1 MDEWER
7 RRRRGRGATAL
18 GFGVATAV
26 ALTAAVY
33 LNGCGGKQEGPNPTG
48 EPNQLASRL
57 AGEWAALEDESNDK
71 KAVKLH
77 FTSGTNKLVYSYVE
91 RVKLPM
97 RSRMD
102 PPVYTGEERKQSRTY
117 DIEKHTDRS
126 ILLKKEPL
134 GQVEIEFEFE
144 FASDDE
150 FVAIYKCGWDTLEPK
165 VQGRF
170 RRVVPRT
177 PAPSPDTSALA
188 QAKQQVHRIEQ
199 KLQKVEAVQREAH
212 QERDALVA
220 KLRELGVESAADLK
234 KNPRA
239 QRTAE
244 NLAKLVAEIESMD
257 AQLATIDTELLK
269 ARSIVRRM
277 EREQAGISDDE
288 MKKLAEQLRDAEART
303 DVAPR
308 PITPLDV
315 DEALK
320 AAFGSKKR

>member
-7 RRRRGRGATAL
+7 RRRQGRGATVA
-18 GFGVATAV
+18 GFGVATTV
-26 ALTAAVY
+26 ALTVAFY
-33 LNGCGGKQEGPNPTG
+33 LNGCGGKNEGTNQTVQL
-48 EPNQLASRL
+48 NQLASRL
-57 AGEWAALEDESNDK
+57 AGEWVALEDESNDK
-71 KAVKLH
+71 KSVKLH

-97 RSRMD
+97 QSRMD
-102 PPVYTGEERKQSRTY
+102 PPVYTGEERKQTRTY
-117 DIEKHTDRS
+117 DIEKFTARS

-134 GQVEIEFEFE
+134 GQVVIEFEFT
-144 FASDDE
+144 SDNE
-150 FVAIYKCGWDTLEPK
+150 FVAIYKCEWNNEPK

-170 RRVVPRT
+170 RRTVPRT
-177 PAPSPDTSALA
+177 PAPTPDASPLA
-188 QAKQQVHRIEQ
+188 QAKQQVQRIEQ
-199 KLQKVEAVQREAH
+199 KLQKVEALQREAH

-244 NLAKLVAEIESMD
+244 NLAKLAAEIESTD

-288 MKKLAEQLRDAEART
+288 MKKLSEQLREAEEKTDA
-303 DVAPR
+303 APK

-315 DEALK
+315 DTALNAALK
-320 AAFGSKKR
+320 GRKK

>member
-7 RRRRGRGATAL
+7 RRRRGRGTTAL

-26 ALTAAVY
+26 ALTVAVY
-33 LNGCGGKQEGPNPTG
+33 LNGCGGKNEGPNQTS
-48 EPNQLASRL
+48 ETNKLASRL
-57 AGEWAALEDESNDK
+57 AGEWVALEDESNDK

-97 RSRMD
+97 QSRMD
-102 PPVYTGEERKQSRTY
+102 PPIYTGEERKQTRTY
-117 DIEKHTDRS
+117 DIEKFTDRS

-134 GQVEIEFEFE
+134 GQVVIEFEFT
-144 FASDDE
+144 SDDE
-150 FVAIYKCGWDTLEPK
+150 FMAIYKCEWNNEPR

-177 PAPSPDTSALA
+177 PAPTPVANPLA
-188 QAKQQVHRIEQ
+188 QAKQQVQRIEQ
-199 KLQKVEAVQREAH
+199 KLQKVEALQREAH

-239 QRTAE
+239 QRAAE
-244 NLAKLVAEIESMD
+244 NLAKLVAEIESTD

-288 MKKLAEQLRDAEART
+288 MKRLAEQLRDAEART
-303 DVAPR
+303 DAAPR

-315 DEALK
+315 DAALN
-320 AAFGSKKR
+320 AAFGKKKR

>member
-7 RRRRGRGATAL
+7 RRRRGRGATAI

-26 ALTAAVY
+26 AVTAAFY
-33 LNGCGGKQEGPNPTG
+33 LNGCGGKNEGPNPTS
-48 EPNQLASRL
+48 EANQLASRL
-57 AGEWAALEDESNDK
+57 AGEWVALEDESNDK

-91 RVKLPM
+91 RVRLPM
-97 RSRMD
+97 QSRMD
-102 PPVYTGEERKQSRTY
+102 PPVYTGEERKQTRTY

-126 ILLKKEPL
+126 ILLKQEPL
-134 GQVEIEFEFE
+134 GQVVIEFEFT
-144 FASDDE
+144 SDDE
-150 FVAIYKCGWDTLEPK
+150 FVAIYKCEWNNEPR

-170 RRVVPRT
+170 RRVVPRAAPT
-177 PAPSPDTSALA
+177 PDASPLA
-188 QAKQQVHRIEQ
+188 QAKQQVQRIEQ
-199 KLQKVEAVQREAH
+199 KLQKVEALQREAH

-244 NLAKLVAEIESMD
+244 NLAKLAAEIESMD

-303 DVAPR
+303 DAAPR

-315 DEALK
+315 DAALN
-320 AAFGSKKR
+320 AAFGKMKR

>member
-7 RRRRGRGATAL
+7 RRRRANGTTAL

-26 ALTAAVY
+26 ALTAAFY
-33 LNGCGGKQEGPNPTG
+33 LNGCGGKNEGPNPTS
-48 EPNQLASRL
+48 EANQLASRL
-57 AGEWAALEDESNDK
+57 AGEWVALEDESNDK

-91 RVKLPM
+91 RVRLPM
-97 RSRMD
+97 QSRMD
-102 PPVYTGEERKQSRTY
+102 PPVYTGEERKQSRTF
-117 DIEKHTDRS
+117 DIEKHTGRS
-126 ILLKKEPL
+126 IRLKKEPL
-134 GQVEIEFEFE
+134 GQVEIEFE

-150 FVAIYKCGWDTLEPK
+150 FVAIYKCGWDTIEPK

-170 RRVVPRT
+170 RRAVPRN
-177 PAPSPDTSALA
+177 PAPSPDASPLA

-199 KLQKVEAVQREAH
+199 KLKKVEALQREAH
-212 QERDALVA
+212 QEMDALVA

-239 QRTAE
+239 QRAAD
-244 NLAKLVAEIESMD
+244 NLAKLAAEIESTD

-303 DVAPR
+303 DAAPR

-315 DEALK
+315 DASLN
-320 AAFGSKKR
+320 AAFGKMKR

>member
-1 MDEWER
+1 MTIRSAGR
-7 RRRRGRGATAL
+7 RA
-18 GFGVATAV
+18 GFTLLELIVAV
-26 ALTAAVY
+26 AVIAVIAG
-33 LNGCGGKQEGPNPTG
+33 LCFWLIGCVNRNEQTNSTG
-48 EPNQLASRL
+48 EPNRLASRL
-57 AGEWAALEDESNDK
+57 AGEWVAVEVKSNDK

-91 RVKLPM
+91 RVRLPM
-97 RSRMD
+97 QSRMD

-126 ILLKKEPL
+126 IRLKKEPL
-134 GQVEIEFEFE
+134 GQVEIEFE

-150 FVAIYKCGWDTLEPK
+150 FVAIYKCGWDTLEPR

-177 PAPSPDTSALA
+177 PAPSPDTSPLA
-188 QAKQQVHRIEQ
+188 QAKQHVQRIEL

-212 QERDALVA
+212 QERDALVV

-239 QRTAE
+239 QRAAE
-244 NLAKLVAEIESMD
+244 NLAKLAAEIEATDS
-257 AQLATIDTELLK
+257 QLATIDTELLK

-277 EREQAGISDDE
+277 EREQAGISDEE

-303 DVAPR
+303 EAAPR

-315 DEALK
+315 DAALN
-320 AAFGSKKR
+320 AAFGKKKR

>member
-1 MDEWER
+1 
-7 RRRRGRGATAL
+7 
-18 GFGVATAV
+18 
-26 ALTAAVY
+26 
-33 LNGCGGKQEGPNPTG
+33 
-48 EPNQLASRL
+48 
-57 AGEWAALEDESNDK
+57 
-71 KAVKLH
+71 
-77 FTSGTNKLVYSYVE
+77 
-91 RVKLPM
+91 M

-126 ILLKKEPL
+126 IRLTKEPL
-134 GQVEIEFEFE
+134 GQVEIEFE

-150 FVAIYKCGWDTLEPK
+150 FVAIYKCGWDTLEPR

-177 PAPSPDTSALA
+177 PAPSPDASPLA
-188 QAKQQVHRIEQ
+188 QAKQHVQRIEL
-199 KLQKVEAVQREAH
+199 KLQKVEALQREAH

-239 QRTAE
+239 QRAAE
-244 NLAKLVAEIESMD
+244 NLAKLAAEIESTD
-257 AQLATIDTELLK
+257 SQLATIDTELLK

-288 MKKLAEQLRDAEART
+288 MMKLAEQLRDAEART
-303 DVAPR
+303 DATPQ

-315 DEALK
+315 DAALN
-320 AAFGSKKR
+320 AAFGKKKR